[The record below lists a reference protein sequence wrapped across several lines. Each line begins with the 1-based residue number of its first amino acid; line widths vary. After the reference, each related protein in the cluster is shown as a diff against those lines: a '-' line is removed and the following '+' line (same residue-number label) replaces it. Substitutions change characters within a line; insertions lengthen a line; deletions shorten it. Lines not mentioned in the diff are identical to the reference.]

1 MDQTPQNS
9 YHPGT
14 TGVIDK
20 EAFSKKYWF
29 TSLQMVEVI
38 NPAWL
43 KDGDGFIVQDYPFMV
58 EMRHFIIKAGGREKF
73 PGVIA
78 NVYLDQ
84 MTKILAQNEGKL
96 EFMADPN
103 LMRVYYDKLIVD
115 VENLAPEYNPVP
127 AYLRDVAPSGVGQ
140 AKDETPPW
148 QQNMEQARS
157 AMPDNAPQVDP
168 RVTQLETKVNGMS
181 SVMDAIA
188 AKLGVGEETAP
199 AAAIQPPEP
208 VITAPDFVRPPAQ
221 PEERQFD
228 FQDATYKMT
237 IDKNGDEMFFK
248 DGRRVSAAD
257 YQKAASMI

>member
-9 YHPGT
+9 YQPGT

-20 EAFSKKYWF
+20 ETFNKKYWF

-43 KDGDGFIVQDYPFMV
+43 KEGDGFVAKDYPFMV
-58 EMRHFIIKAGGREKF
+58 EMRHFIIKSGGREKF

-84 MTKILAQNEGKL
+84 MTKILAQNDGKL

-115 VENLAPEYNPVP
+115 VENLAPEYNPIP
-127 AYLRDVAPSGVGQ
+127 TYLRDVAPSAVGQ

-148 QQNMEQARS
+148 QQNIEQARS

-168 RVTQLETKVNGMS
+168 RVSQLEDKVNGMS
-181 SVMDAIA
+181 GVLDAIA
-188 AKLGVGEETAP
+188 GKLGIGEEA
-199 AAAIQPPEP
+199 PEP
-208 VITAPDFVRPPAQ
+208 VAPAPTPELVKAPAQ

-228 FQDATYKMT
+228 FQDNTYKMT
-237 IDKNGDEMFFK
+237 IDKNGDEMFFR